1 LVEQL
6 IRNQQVVR
14 STRIAGSSFLSN
26 KGSVSVVPATHRDY
40 IIAHGLLN
48 ETVAGTGTGAL
59 LGSEDDDSRHADRV
73 PIRQR
78 IGQRA
83 SAAGGHATMS

>member
-26 KGSVSVVPATHRDY
+26 KGSVSVVPATRRDY
-40 IIAHGLLN
+40 IIERGLLN
-48 ETVAGTGTGAL
+48 EMVAGTGTGAL
-59 LGSEDDDSRHADRV
+59 LVSWHDDS
-73 PIRQR
+73 
-78 IGQRA
+78 
-83 SAAGGHATMS
+83 